1 MFSSFITPVI
11 EPVAILG
18 LIVGIGVGYLIAKAL
33 KVAVVIGLIILVLM
47 LLGISIVSRSQI
59 ENFLMAILPVF
70 KWVKAAI
77 ESSQLFA
84 IGLLIGFAVG
94 LLK

>member
-1 MFSSFITPVI
+1 MI
-11 EPVAILG
+11 EPVTIVG
-18 LIVGIGVGYLIAKAL
+18 LIIGIGVGYLMAKAL
-33 KVAVVIGLIILVLM
+33 KVAVVIGLIILILM
-47 LLGISIVSRSQI
+47 LLGISVVSRSQI
-59 ENFLMAILPVF
+59 EKFLIAILPALGL
-70 KWVKAAI
+70 VKAAI

>member
-1 MFSSFITPVI
+1 ITVI

-18 LIVGIGVGYLIAKAL
+18 LIVGIGVGYIIAKAL
-33 KVAVVIGLIILVLM
+33 KVAVVIGLIILILM
-47 LLGISIVSRSQI
+47 LLGISVVSRSEI
-59 ENFLMAILPVF
+59 EKFLGVLLPVI
-70 KWVKAAI
+70 KWVKTLI
-77 ESSQLFA
+77 ESSQFFA